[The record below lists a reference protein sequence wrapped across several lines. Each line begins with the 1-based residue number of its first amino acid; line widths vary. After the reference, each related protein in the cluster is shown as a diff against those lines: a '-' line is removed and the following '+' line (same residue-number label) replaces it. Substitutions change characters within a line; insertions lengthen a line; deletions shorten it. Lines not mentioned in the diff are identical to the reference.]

1 MADGEKVRLQ
11 KELTL
16 LYYNRYLRDRGVITE
31 REYLRMGHLIR
42 NNPQQPSR
50 TANSADCNLRE
61 VEQRILRC
69 NLD

>member
-42 NNPQQPSR
+42 NKYEPVSKR
-50 TANSADCNLRE
+50 
-61 VEQRILRC
+61 
-69 NLD
+69 